1 MKTDSLSEIERILS
15 EQRNAIEERIEERK
29 KKERHDR
36 RRAYERA
43 LESLI
48 SENSGPTIH
57 IENADNPKNMLE
69 EMINIQRHL
78 DMRFAAKKG
87 GIASIVYIAE
97 RPVDWLRGN
106 LKNEQSKYSK
116 SDIEL
121 ITEQRNLTKK
131 ILESFNKSERD
142 IHKSYTLLEDYRTE
156 TAEDLETQTK
166 EYIKT
171 EQELEKLEKDEATL
185 MEKLSR
191 TTAAS
196 ENYAQLLHQS
206 GNIKLNRQ
214 KLVNKYERTAHA
226 IRTSKTGLEDLAH
239 YQLILAESEQVLG
252 DASENLKQVS
262 TQQSIAQAVIAAFM
276 KGQTSMNAAYQV
288 METLSTNI
296 TATHHTIKDAF
307 ESLNNMA
314 IQISTGR
321 TSANASTES
330 SKWLYSGIRNF
341 RTPLTQ
347 DIHHYVRELFEK
359 PAIDD
364 PHQRKNKH
372 HD

>member
-1 MKTDSLSEIERILS
+1 MNSDRLVEIERLL
-15 EQRNAIEERIEERK
+15 EEHQRTTDERK
-29 KKERHDR
+29 KRERYER
-36 RRAYERA
+36 RRAYDRA

-48 SENSGPTIH
+48 SENSGPTIRV
-57 IENADNPKNMLE
+57 ENVDNPKNMLE
-69 EMINIQRHL
+69 EMISIQKHL
-78 DMRFAAKKG
+78 DIRFAAKKNA
-87 GIASIVYIAE
+87 IAYVIYGAGRSL
-97 RPVDWLRGN
+97 DWLMGN
-106 LKNEQSKYSK
+106 VKNETSKYLK

-121 ITEQRNLTKK
+121 ITEQRSLTKK

-142 IHKSYTLLEDYRTE
+142 IHKSYLLLEDYRTE
-156 TAEDLETQTK
+156 TAENLETQTK

-171 EQELEKLEKDEATL
+171 EQDLEKLEQDETIL
-185 MEKLSR
+185 LDKMSR
-191 TTAAS
+191 ATAAS
-196 ENYAQLLHQS
+196 KNYAQLLHES

-226 IRTSKTGLEDLAH
+226 IKTNKTGLEDIAH

-262 TQQSIAQAVIAAFM
+262 TQQSIAQAVVAAFV

-288 METLSTNI
+288 MESLSTNI
-296 TATHHTIKDAF
+296 TATHRTIKDAF

-314 IQISTGR
+314 LQISTGKTR
-321 TSANASTES
+321 AGTSTEP
-330 SKWLYSGIRNF
+330 SKWLYGGIRNS

-347 DIHHYVRELFEK
+347 DVHHYVRELFEK
-359 PAIDD
+359 PAID
-364 PHQRKNKH
+364 HLNVRKNGY